1 MCGIVGFTGLKP
13 AAPILLDGLKR
24 LEYRGYDS
32 AGIAVFKDNHITV
45 KKAQGKLETLCKL
58 IDDGKG
64 FDSTIGIGHTRWAT
78 HGKPSDV
85 NAHPHISNDGNFA
98 IVHNGI
104 IENYATLKDELIKKG
119 YAFASETDTEVIAH
133 LLQDNY
139 DGDMLSTVSKTIA
152 MLKGS
157 YALGIISKYEPDVL
171 YAVRFASPLIVGVSE
186 SGNMIA
192 SDIPAILPVT
202 RDIMY
207 LNDDEIVRLTKQKVE
222 VFDSG
227 LNPVEKQIKTIEWD
241 ISAAEKGGYDH
252 FMIKEIM
259 EQPKAL
265 RDTIAPRIKDG
276 DIVLDDVELTKEM
289 LEKFNRICIVA
300 CGSAYHV
307 GVVAK
312 YAIEKLVRIPTEAV
326 VASEF
331 RYSDPLV
338 DENTLVIIISQSGET
353 ADTLE
358 ALKLAKRKGSTIIS
372 IVNVVGSS
380 IANESQNVIYTWAG
394 PEISVAT
401 TKAYSTQLIVMYL
414 LILYIGKKLGR
425 IDKATFDS
433 YLEEIQRLPDKVEQI
448 LKQSGEIEKLA
459 QRYAFLEHAYFIGRN
474 IDYAV
479 SLEASLKLK
488 ETSYIHSDAY
498 PAGELK
504 HGPIS
509 LIEDDTLVVA
519 LACNERLMPKTLSN
533 VKEVKAR
540 GAEVLMVTNDNM
552 LNADIKNS
560 GLNKIITI
568 PSTFELLTA
577 TLEVVP
583 MQLLGYYI
591 AKARDCD
598 VDKPRNLAKSVTVE

>member
-104 IENYATLKDELIKKG
+104 IENYATLKDELMKKG
-119 YAFASETDTEVIAH
+119 YVFASETDTEVIAH

-227 LNPVEKQIKTIEWD
+227 LNPVEKQIKTIKWD

-401 TKAYSTQLIVMYL
+401 TKAYSTQLIIMYL

-433 YLEEIQRLPDKVEQI
+433 YLDEIQRLPDKVEQI

-488 ETSYIHSDAY
+488 ETSYIQSDAY

-552 LNADIKNS
+552 LNADVKNS
-560 GLNKIITI
+560 GLNRIITI